1 MKNSDKNVF
10 RIRWIFFHMFITF
23 KRWGLK
29 TSLIPPLFIEMSVSI
44 QKSQQSCICVLGVSI
59 LLLSTIFLL
68 ELGYGHIVQC
78 GIFFIFFSFYCS
90 NKTGISPISNIII
103 KYSMFLLLLRAFQ
116 LAAISQHFI
125 ICCNFNVS
133 VEKKIS
139 ENYP

>member
-1 MKNSDKNVF
+1 MDFLSYVHNLQTLGPKK
-10 RIRWIFFHMFITF
+10 
-23 KRWGLK
+23 K
-29 TSLIPPLFIEMSVSI
+29 TPLFIEMSVSI

-68 ELGYGHIVQC
+68 ELGYVHIVQC
-78 GIFFIFFSFYCS
+78 GIFFTFFSFYCS

-125 ICCNFNVS
+125 ICRNFNVS

>member
-1 MKNSDKNVF
+1 MDFLSYVHNLQTLGPKKKHHFLLKCLYQSRRVNSHV
-10 RIRWIFFHMFITF
+10 
-23 KRWGLK
+23 
-29 TSLIPPLFIEMSVSI
+29 
-44 QKSQQSCICVLGVSI
+44 CICVLGVSI

-68 ELGYGHIVQC
+68 ELGYVHIVQC

-90 NKTGISPISNIII
+90 NKIGISPISNIII